1 MTGNG
6 FTVEP
11 DELDTHAASLDGVA
25 QRVQAEG
32 ERGGGIDFGI
42 DAFGIVGQAFST
54 QARQTS
60 SEAAEQ
66 IAGYAQDIRD
76 LGTAVRAA
84 GRAYVESDKGHA
96 EPFRGGDGG

>member
-11 DELDTHAASLDGVA
+11 EELDTHAASLDGVA

-60 SEAAEQ
+60 SGAAEQ
-66 IAGYAQDIRD
+66 IADYAQDIRD